1 MAANILYNN
10 CPFCNS
16 YNFHFSLKAKD
27 YTVSK
32 ELFDIYHC
40 NSCSNRFTQNIA
52 TQKEIGKYYQSEN
65 YISHSDTKKGFIS
78 KIYHTVR
85 DITLKRKK
93 SLIIRLTKK
102 QKGNLLDVGAG
113 TGAFSN
119 TMTAS
124 GWSVTALEPDETART
139 VAATKYNLHLQNPEQ
154 LFQLLEDSFDAITL
168 WHVLEHIHTLKE
180 YLTQFHKVL
189 KFDGKLVI
197 AVPNYTSY
205 DASYYKEYWAGY
217 DVPRHLYHFS
227 PTGMEKMAN
236 QLGFNVIATKPMWF
250 DSVYVSI
257 LSEQYKTGKAS
268 FIRALFIGMLSNAK
282 AMFNTKKCSSVIY
295 ILEKKKL

>member
-16 YNFHFSLKAKD
+16 NNFHFSLKAKD

-227 PTGMEKMAN
+227 PTGMEKMVN